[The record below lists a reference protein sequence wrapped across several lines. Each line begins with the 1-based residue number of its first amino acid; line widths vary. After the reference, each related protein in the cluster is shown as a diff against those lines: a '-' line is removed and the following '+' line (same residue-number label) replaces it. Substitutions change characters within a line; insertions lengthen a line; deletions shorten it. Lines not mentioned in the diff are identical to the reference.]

1 MDSNKLLP
9 IEPKQSRS
17 KKKFENILNSAE
29 EILIQDKNVLTFI
42 SLSIHSKY
50 KRASIYKYFPSTE
63 SLYIGILTRHLD
75 KFSKLLNNNFKDKT
89 DLNLEWY
96 LKIYIDLLAIYLDK
110 NKHLVEV
117 FNLCD
122 GMNLK
127 QITLNKNSFI
137 ETLISSLKNLEIK
150 HSEEKVRLATLLA
163 MTILI
168 DNLDVNLSIRPRT
181 IAEAKKACLAYLNT
195 P

>member
-1 MDSNKLLP
+1 M
-9 IEPKQSRS
+9 
-17 KKKFENILNSAE
+17 
-29 EILIQDKNVLTFI
+29 
-42 SLSIHSKY
+42 
-50 KRASIYKYFPSTE
+50 
-63 SLYIGILTRHLD
+63 
-75 KFSKLLNNNFKDKT
+75 
-89 DLNLEWY
+89 
-96 LKIYIDLLAIYLDK
+96 AIYLDK

-168 DNLDVNLSIRPRT
+168 ENLDVNLSIRPRI